1 MMNALSLIQATVE
14 PTVSAYAV
22 DFITFDV
29 MRGSSSWAD
38 SVFRKEKA
46 KAADLG
52 YKICS
57 IFTKHGVQIPPMGDA
72 PRKDRGTDNWYIL
85 PGVRTIP
92 AAVLPK
98 IASDLEAHFKVH
110 PGTTTF
116 DRQSWMCK
124 VRNGDEVCATVEPVG
139 LPSAADVVGL
149 VSDWWSTDKFTNVST
164 NHFGKVSVEDANT
177 ESTMLDIVTGKYA
190 GVTLFLDAPWGLRLE
205 VDSSQFDVKN
215 VNKNIWTD
223 ERLQKAAQ
231 RSVAAFRTELGA
243 CLDRNASKI
252 EEVVREAR
260 R

>member
-57 IFTKHGVQIPPMGDA
+57 IFTKHGVRIPPMGDA
-72 PRKDRGTDNWYIL
+72 PRKERDSNNWYIL
-85 PGVRTIP
+85 PGVQTIP

-98 IASDLEAHFKVH
+98 IAADLEAHFKVH
-110 PGTTTF
+110 PGTTPF
-116 DRQSWMCK
+116 DRQSWMRK
-124 VRNGDEVCATVEPVG
+124 VRNGDEVCATVEPTG
-139 LPSAADVVGL
+139 MPSVDDTLGL
-149 VSDWWSTDKFTNVST
+149 VSDWWSDDKLLTVKT
-164 NHFGKVSVEDANT
+164 RHFGTVHLGDVNDSSV
-177 ESTMLDIVTGKYA
+177 MLDVVEGDHS
-190 GVTLFLDAPWGLRLE
+190 GVTFFLDEQWGLRLE
-205 VDSSQFDVKN
+205 VESLNAKH
-215 VNKNIWTD
+215 VNKNVWND

-231 RSVAAFRTELGA
+231 RGIAAFRTELGA

-252 EEVVREAR
+252 EAVVREAR
-260 R
+260 H